1 MFKND
6 ERKRY
11 RSRERTNVKTNKNWT
26 PDKFMKEIELDGKP
40 KERGRNNQNLQ
51 RSERRKTEGTIE
63 NEREKEKEREREKKE
78 KRTKDK
84 QSVKKTLRSTNKQL
98 LTSNA

>member
-1 MFKND
+1 MFNND
-6 ERKRY
+6 ERKGY

-51 RSERRKTEGTIE
+51 RSEGRKTKGTIE
-63 NEREKEKEREREKKE
+63 NEREREREK
-78 KRTKDK
+78 
-84 QSVKKTLRSTNKQL
+84 
-98 LTSNA
+98 